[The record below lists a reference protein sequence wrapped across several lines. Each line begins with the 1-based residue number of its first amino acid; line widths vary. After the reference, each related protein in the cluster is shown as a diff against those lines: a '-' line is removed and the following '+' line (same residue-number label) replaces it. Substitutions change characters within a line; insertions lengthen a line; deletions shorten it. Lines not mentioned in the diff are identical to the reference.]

1 MVVTLGLPGVA
12 SAAGTKGGAGVVSP
26 SGAVG
31 PLRIDRSSGVDVQ
44 RFAGPADYI
53 GAGALR
59 PLIHQFASFIALGY
73 GCRHVRSGGLPTIN
87 YNRNTGAPGDSHVD
101 CVTVYFINQ
110 RTGTLAGFTT
120 TSRGFGTVLG
130 TRPGASLAEAKRRER
145 HYYLSENPPAINE
158 RTAEGW
164 LSLDQSIITTSTGWR
179 PGNAIASL
187 TLESRRHPIGLEF
200 V

>member
-1 MVVTLGLPGVA
+1 MVTTLGLAGA
-12 SAAGTKGGAGVVSP
+12 ANGAGTKGGTGVVSP
-26 SGAVG
+26 SGAIG
-31 PLRIDRSSGVDVQ
+31 PLRIDRSTGVDVQ

-73 GCRHVRSGGLPTIN
+73 GCRHVRSGGLPTVD
-87 YNRNTGAPGDSHVD
+87 YNRSTGAPGDSHVD

-120 TSRGFGTVLG
+120 VSRRFETVFG
-130 TRPGASLAEAKRRER
+130 TRPGARLAEAKRRER
-145 HYYLSENPPAINE
+145 RYYLSENPPAINE
-158 RTAEGW
+158 RTASGW
-164 LSLDQSIITTSTGWR
+164 LSLDQSIITTATGWR
-179 PGNAIASL
+179 PGKAIVSL

>member
-1 MVVTLGLPGVA
+1 M
-12 SAAGTKGGAGVVSP
+12 VSP
-26 SGAVG
+26 SGAIG
-31 PLRIDRSSGVDVQ
+31 PLRIDRSTGVDVE

-53 GAGALR
+53 GAGVLR

-73 GCRHVRSGGLPTIN
+73 GCRHVRLGGLPTIE
-87 YNRNTGAPGDSHVD
+87 YNRRTGAPGDSHVE
-101 CVTVYFINQ
+101 CVTVYLINQ
-110 RTGTLAGFTT
+110 RTGALAGFTT
-120 TSRGFGTVLG
+120 TSRSFETLLG

-158 RTAEGW
+158 RTPGGW
-164 LSLDQSIITTSTGWR
+164 LSLDQSIITTATGWR
-179 PGNAIASL
+179 PGKTIVSF